1 MKKCIILLPHKH
13 LKSPRKM
20 RSRDTPEVRTKHL
33 LPSVLYMRTSVM
45 DAGTPGALG
54 KGEASVNVN
63 QDYNIYPRDKD

>member
-1 MKKCIILLPHKH
+1 
-13 LKSPRKM
+13 
-20 RSRDTPEVRTKHL
+20 
-33 LPSVLYMRTSVM
+33 M

>member
-1 MKKCIILLPHKH
+1 
-13 LKSPRKM
+13 M